1 MAQMTIDDLAS
12 AIARLSPEAVVQR
25 LAQLLNDWKR
35 DPSTVEQLST
45 RVDRYIGNTWIA
57 DEAIHAQVHKMW
69 SEFRAAEVQGI
80 GGMTMNERLFSFG
93 LFAEFDNASTDEQR
107 IEIYAKLH
115 AKP

>member
-12 AIARLSPEAVVQR
+12 AIARLSPEAAVQG
-25 LAQLLNDWKR
+25 LAHLLIDWKH
-35 DPSTVEQLST
+35 DASTVEQLST

-57 DEAIHAQVHKMW
+57 DDAIHAQVHKMW
-69 SEFRAAEVQGI
+69 SEFCVAYIQVI

-93 LFAEFDNASTDEQR
+93 LFTEFDNANTEEQR
-107 IEIYAKLH
+107 IGIYAKLL